1 MFNLVIILLSTINS
15 EPKDSNNYKI
25 AKFLIENIRNLEDF
39 SISELAKACYVS
51 NSSVSRFCRE
61 IGLNDF
67 NSLKTQIAKIPLEYQ
82 HAHHKFDFKS
92 FDEQSLSKSYTLS
105 VIDNLNM
112 LYSTE
117 LDKQIK
123 ELVIDIYQYKHVAAF
138 GYMHSQNVALNMQY
152 DLQTSE
158 KMIFTRIKF
167 ADQIDYISHSHED
180 TLIIIFSDT
189 GTYFNRVFSRT
200 IPFKNN
206 KSKPKIVMITSADNL
221 NIPYVDKYICYKRR
235 KDYSSHPY
243 ALTMIADMICIEY
256 SNYIQQKNT

>member
-1 MFNLVIILLSTINS
+1 
-15 EPKDSNNYKI
+15 
-25 AKFLIENIRNLEDF
+25 
-39 SISELAKACYVS
+39 
-51 NSSVSRFCRE
+51 
-61 IGLNDF
+61 
-67 NSLKTQIAKIPLEYQ
+67 
-82 HAHHKFDFKS
+82 
-92 FDEQSLSKSYTLS
+92 
-105 VIDNLNM
+105 M
-112 LYSTE
+112 LYSKE

-221 NIPYVDKYICYKRR
+221 NIPYVDKYICYKSR

-256 SNYIQQKNT
+256 SNYIQEKNI